1 MNSNSTL
8 QTHFMT
14 DREVFLNMLGSIALI
29 DIGVIDSVDLNG
41 RAHVTSSTFIENRPV
56 KYSDAEIIYPGNAY
70 GCYTTKCTGMACL
83 IFIPKSCM
91 PNISD
96 LKLRIGATPYNR
108 DGVKVMP
115 IGNGSSN
122 RVRAMFSDDGVYNI
136 ISKLYTVQYTED
148 SISFQRN
155 DGKTTLT
162 VDQLGQL
169 SVTRRSD
176 KGTLDVNVTDEG
188 VTSTWLSQDKSV
200 LWTDTLNP
208 DGSRTIIQSN
218 PSDEEGDP
226 LSSVTIAPDGTVSI
240 TGKEIQLNGDD
251 KRLVLYGE
259 LEQAMQKLWTA
270 MTTTPIAG
278 NGSAQPSWTGL
289 PDGIDISAAETQT
302 IKTGG

>member
-1 MNSNSTL
+1 
-8 QTHFMT
+8 MT

-208 DGSRTIIQSN
+208 DGSRTIIQR
-218 PSDEEGDP
+218 DRK
-226 LSSVTIAPDGTVSI
+226 SVV
-240 TGKEIQLNGDD
+240 
-251 KRLVLYGE
+251 
-259 LEQAMQKLWTA
+259 
-270 MTTTPIAG
+270 
-278 NGSAQPSWTGL
+278 
-289 PDGIDISAAETQT
+289 
-302 IKTGG
+302 